1 MLKFSISEIYA
12 ALVLRRSF
20 HNENKNY
27 IGVHRVQAEKLQY
40 NEKQEKRPWQ
50 TGNEKVLP
58 FLQKTHFAQRN
69 KVVFYL
75 FQAWIFRFEVNVMA
89 EAVNEKKAKIKK
101 PSKFFKEV
109 KSELK
114 KVVWPS
120 GKQVINNTLIVLA
133 LVILVGLFI
142 YGLDSLFQFGL
153 FKFIK

>member
-1 MLKFSISEIYA
+1 
-12 ALVLRRSF
+12 
-20 HNENKNY
+20 
-27 IGVHRVQAEKLQY
+27 
-40 NEKQEKRPWQ
+40 
-50 TGNEKVLP
+50 
-58 FLQKTHFAQRN
+58 
-69 KVVFYL
+69 
-75 FQAWIFRFEVNVMA
+75 MA

-142 YGLDSLFQFGL
+142 YGLDSLFQFGW
-153 FKFIK
+153 FKFRK

>member
-1 MLKFSISEIYA
+1 
-12 ALVLRRSF
+12 
-20 HNENKNY
+20 
-27 IGVHRVQAEKLQY
+27 
-40 NEKQEKRPWQ
+40 
-50 TGNEKVLP
+50 
-58 FLQKTHFAQRN
+58 
-69 KVVFYL
+69 
-75 FQAWIFRFEVNVMA
+75 MA

-101 PSKFFKEV
+101 PSKFFKED